1 MYHRRCPIRLCF
13 CRFAAAGRLGLRTGV
28 THNFNPQSVGGLPLR
43 EMTLGEM
50 FKGAGY
56 KTVRDG
62 TAAQGHFGV
71 RRASPTTGS
80 PPLRAPP
87 QAMLGKW

>member
-1 MYHRRCPIRLCF
+1 MRSWLDPGMEVSPYNGALPQLSRCDAPTT
-13 CRFAAAGRLGLRTGV
+13 AAGRLGLRTGV

-56 KTVRDG
+56 KTVRQP
-62 TAAQGHFGV
+62 AV
-71 RRASPTTGS
+71 
-80 PPLRAPP
+80 
-87 QAMLGKW
+87 